1 MSGIFDKNY
10 IDYDSWYDRNRAVY
24 LSELEAVKE
33 SLPKEGRGL
42 EVGVGTARFAGALD
56 IDFGI
61 DNSKNML
68 DIARKRAVDVVLG
81 YGEELPFK
89 NSVFDYLAI
98 IISICFVKDPRQVL
112 KEAKRVLNNQGKV
125 IVAIINKSSFLGE
138 LYRKKKSL
146 FYKEA
151 NLFGVE
157 DIVELLRNAG
167 FKNFS
172 YIQTLFDIPDKI
184 DSIDRPEQ
192 GYDKGGFV
200 VISAEV

>member
-1 MSGIFDKNY
+1 
-10 IDYDSWYDRNRAVY
+10 
-24 LSELEAVKE
+24 
-33 SLPKEGRGL
+33 
-42 EVGVGTARFAGALD
+42 
-56 IDFGI
+56 
-61 DNSKNML
+61 ML
-68 DIARKRAVDVVLG
+68 DIVRKRYIDVVLG
-81 YGEELPFK
+81 HGEELPFK